1 MNGLDLVAP
10 IEKLLLLEI
19 YRLKARTN
27 VDSSVITKELGRKK
41 LLPKDICDKLA
52 NDLIGWMTYRHK
64 EIIAGSD
71 RCGGLGW
78 SSAVI
83 QGYALR
89 EINLYIGQMMSAIKD
104 SDHK

>member
-10 IEKLLLLEI
+10 LERLLLLEI
-19 YRLKARTN
+19 YRLKARSN
-27 VDSSVITKELGRKK
+27 IDAGVLTKKLASLK

-52 NDLIGWMTYRHK
+52 LDIVGWMTYRHR

-71 RCGGLGW
+71 RHGGLGW

-83 QGYALR
+83 HTFALR
-89 EINLYIGQMMSAIKD
+89 EMNQYIGQMMSAIK
-104 SDHK
+104 S

>member
-10 IEKLLLLEI
+10 LEKLLLLEI

-27 VDSSVITKELGRKK
+27 VDSAALTKDLGRKK

-52 NDLIGWMTYRHK
+52 NDIIGWMTYRHK
-64 EIIAGSD
+64 EILAGSD
-71 RCGGLGW
+71 RHSGLGW

-89 EINLYIGQMMSAIKD
+89 EMNTYIGQMMSAIKEFD
-104 SDHK
+104 L